1 MTRSKLS
8 GPEKQ
13 EIAALFEHQQESIA
27 SLAERYQVSSSTIR
41 RLLKNLPAAAK
52 AKASALEQ
60 SLSDASSPEI
70 SSPGAAFFET
80 PSPESGLL
88 ESPALESPASGAALA
103 SSRPKPVPKVSKK
116 NEAIA
121 NSTLAS
127 SAPQALGLEGS
138 QVESAQVESAQVES
152 ARVESAQAE
161 LAQDFSEAIAQNPQ
175 PEEPSAAQPPVRR
188 RPVPKKVLDKAAELT
203 GKATPEP
210 TSLTQQQGE
219 ALSAEGLKPLA
230 AELPAV
236 EEELSEIVQEIGQ
249 DPKKKFV
256 ADVLNGDDGDDGDG
270 DDDEG
275 DNDDDDDDFEDLDDD
290 LEDGFD
296 DAEGFEA
303 GSGLQL
309 NAEGLM
315 AVVPFAEAI
324 LPKTCYLVIDR
335 TAELVTRPLKDFGEL
350 GQIPGDEV
358 QSRTLPVFDNH
369 RIARRFSHRN
379 QRIIKIPNADIL
391 KKTCTQLAAKGITRL
406 LVNGQIYSL

>member
-80 PSPESGLL
+80 PSPESDLL
-88 ESPALESPASGAALA
+88 ESPALESPASEAALA

-121 NSTLAS
+121 SSTLAS

-152 ARVESAQAE
+152 AQAE

-175 PEEPSAAQPPVRR
+175 PEEPSATQPPVRR

-203 GKATPEP
+203 GKATPDP
-210 TSLTQQQGE
+210 TSFTQQQGE

-230 AELPAV
+230 AVLPAV

-249 DPKKKFV
+249 DPRKKFV

-270 DDDEG
+270 DDGDG

-296 DAEGFEA
+296 DAEGFEV

-379 QRIIKIPNADIL
+379 QRIIKIPNAEIL